1 MKGIGRHTLGIL
13 LMVIIV
19 LEVILYLLTAS
30 WLPWR

>member
-1 MKGIGRHTLGIL
+1 MRGIGRHTLGIL

-19 LEVILYLLTAS
+19 LEVVLYLLTAS

>member
-1 MKGIGRHTLGIL
+1 MKWISRHSLGIL

-19 LEVILYLLTAS
+19 LEVVYFLLTAS